1 MSSHAPPRR
10 DLRED
15 SMLQTK
21 CLVVGS
27 CTGQK
32 DDEGCPEELKLKEAD
47 FGAAA
52 NLSKAEH
59 KARDWMKPAGNVLH
73 YAKRELK

>member
-1 MSSHAPPRR
+1 
-10 DLRED
+10 
-15 SMLQTK
+15 MLQTK

-47 FGAAA
+47 FGTAGC
-52 NLSKAEH
+52 NVMPPPQDDVPL
-59 KARDWMKPAGNVLH
+59 KPDFGIRIHDSRRASGKS
-73 YAKRELK
+73 AM